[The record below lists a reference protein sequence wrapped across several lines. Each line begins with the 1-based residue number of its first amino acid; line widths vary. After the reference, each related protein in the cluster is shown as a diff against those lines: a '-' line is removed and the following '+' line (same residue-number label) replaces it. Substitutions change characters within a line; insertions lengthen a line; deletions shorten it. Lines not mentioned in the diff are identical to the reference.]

1 MLDRSLQNCEIV
13 SNINMERK
21 EDFEFLCNHIVLC
34 IRTNNK
40 PNRLYTNFVNTHTG
54 NIKQKEKVDEREAPL
69 RHAGFPEKEGHLA
82 NGQRDAINNLNFMKS
97 GEFFSVKYANTDIKL
112 STIKSMVFNNLIQS
126 ALGSGPAPITVYA
139 GNDETIKDL
148 LAYMNMQDEGNTLC
162 KRWLEGIN
170 TIATYVNDKYDARE
184 FQAITKDGKGFI
196 TKKDEMVA
204 IDDMKQKFMYN
215 CFLLFDRNFTDLT
228 TCRDLLQTRLV
239 LLEDAKKRII
249 EASQNLNFDK
259 SPQELK
265 RKLDEDISKFTDRQN
280 KLNAR
285 LNEWKEYFNSLPKGL
300 KFLVKK
306 KIQEKFEGFVQDEEK
321 DIFSSD
327 STYEDVEK
335 HYNDKIQTVK
345 NGLDDYKKDKKY
357 AFDVLDALDALKNL
371 GIDIEN
377 KLTSLTLD
385 EVNEIL
391 DSTVRYHQVWY
402 ALHYYE
408 CRWLMGEYSLKDV
421 YKHLVTKD
429 VIERR
434 YRRLSMIT
442 PLLVMNFEDVP
453 YNFFA
458 YVSEDKP
465 ISPIT
470 DFMDLLILDN
480 ADTIPAGV
488 GANVFF
494 LAKQAVVFGKE
505 EKLNDSV
512 FDVSS
517 KSCIVNI
524 D

>member
-1 MLDRSLQNCEIV
+1 M
-13 SNINMERK
+13 
-21 EDFEFLCNHIVLC
+21 
-34 IRTNNK
+34 
-40 PNRLYTNFVNTHTG
+40 
-54 NIKQKEKVDEREAPL
+54 
-69 RHAGFPEKEGHLA
+69 
-82 NGQRDAINNLNFMKS
+82 
-97 GEFFSVKYANTDIKL
+97 
-112 STIKSMVFNNLIQS
+112 
-126 ALGSGPAPITVYA
+126 
-139 GNDETIKDL
+139 
-148 LAYMNMQDEGNTLC
+148 
-162 KRWLEGIN
+162 
-170 TIATYVNDKYDARE
+170 
-184 FQAITKDGKGFI
+184 
-196 TKKDEMVA
+196 
-204 IDDMKQKFMYN
+204 
-215 CFLLFDRNFTDLT
+215 
-228 TCRDLLQTRLV
+228 
-239 LLEDAKKRII
+239 KKRYLFI
-249 EASQNLNFDK
+249 
-259 SPQELK
+259 
-265 RKLDEDISKFTDRQN
+265 
-280 KLNAR
+280 R
-285 LNEWKEYFNSLPKGL
+285 LNP
-300 KFLVKK
+300 
-306 KIQEKFEGFVQDEEK
+306 
-321 DIFSSD
+321 
-327 STYEDVEK
+327 EDVEK

-385 EVNEIL
+385 ENGFLTAQSAII
-391 DSTVRYHQVWY
+391 RYEY